1 MRAPVRHRFVR
12 LLAALG
18 LAGALLL
25 PTLALPARAANP
37 LVRAANPL
45 VLRVGTVQDLDSIN
59 PYQTLLIS
67 GYEVFELTYN
77 LLVDFGPN
85 LEPVPGFAD
94 KWERAADGKSWTFHI
109 RTGMKWSD
117 GTPATAQDACYS
129 WGLAVAAIKD
139 EANIGAGY
147 LDPNLKDAGVTKVEC
162 PDDQTMIAY
171 TTDASDRILQVYL
184 TIIPKHIWGAKD
196 YKAIGEAKF
205 EAPLVG
211 TGPYTL
217 AEWKTSEFA
226 RFVRNPN
233 YWGKQGAA
241 DEVVIQFFKSTDTMV
256 QALKAGEIDYA
267 RNPNAD
273 QLKALQ
279 NDPRIKT
286 VVGAANGWTQLAF
299 NGYGASNGKTI
310 KNGGPSTK
318 ALLDPAFRDALGYA
332 IDKKALVD
340 RVIGGFGDVG
350 TTIVPPVLGQW
361 HVEPDH
367 PRTFDIE
374 LAKQKLEA
382 AGYKLD
388 AQGRRLD
395 KEGKP
400 ISLRLYMPDTD
411 DSYPKA
417 AQFVKDWYGQLG
429 VKVTTQVRDSA
440 TLGDLVLPPE
450 AGKDYTA
457 NYDIELWGWSGNP
470 DPNALLQIF
479 RCDAIG
485 SSSDSQYCN
494 PEFDK
499 MFDAQTAATSAA
511 DRKTILAQMQN
522 LIYDQAVYD
531 ILYYDANLAA
541 YRTDRFGG
549 WQNLPTANGTPLFS
563 YGTLDYTLLT
573 DATAAASP
581 SPAPSA
587 STAAST
593 EPGASATP
601 SASATP
607 VASPAL
613 TPAPAGGGD
622 NTALYVVILV
632 AVLAVAGIVLAVVMR
647 RRKGTPGEEE

>member
-1 MRAPVRHRFVR
+1 MHAPVRHRFIR

-18 LAGALLL
+18 LTGVLLL
-25 PTLALPARAANP
+25 PTLAMPARAADGK
-37 LVRAANPL
+37 L

-59 PYQTLLIS
+59 PYQTLLVT
-67 GYEVFELTYN
+67 GYETFELTYN

-85 LEPVPGFAD
+85 LEPIPGFAD

-117 GTPATAQDACYS
+117 GEPATAEDACYS
-129 WGLAVAAIKD
+129 WGLAVAAIAD
-139 EANIGAGY
+139 GSNIGAGY

-171 TTDASDRILQVYL
+171 TTDASDRVLQTYL
-184 TIIPKHIWGAKD
+184 TIIPKHIWGALD

-233 YWGKQGAA
+233 YWGTQGAA
-241 DEVVIQFFKSTDTMV
+241 DEIVIQFFKGADTMV

-279 NDPRIKT
+279 SDPKIKT

-299 NGYGASNGKTI
+299 NGYGASDGKTI
-310 KNGGPSTK
+310 KDGGPSTK

-332 IDKKALVD
+332 IDKKTLVE

-350 TTIVPPVLGQW
+350 TTIVPPVLVQW

-367 PRTFDIE
+367 PRTFDIA
-374 LAKQKLEA
+374 LARQKLET
-382 AGYKLD
+382 AGYTLD

-395 KEGKP
+395 KQGKP

-411 DSYPKA
+411 DSYPKL

-440 TLGDLVLPPE
+440 TLGNIVLPPE

-457 NYDIELWGWSGNP
+457 NYDIELWGWGGNP

-494 PEFDK
+494 PAYDK
-499 MFDAQTAATSAA
+499 MFDAQTAATSSAE
-511 DRKTILAQMQN
+511 RKTILAQMQN

-549 WQNLPTANGTPLFS
+549 WQNQPTSNGTPLFS
-563 YGTLDYTLLT
+563 YGSIDYTLLT
-573 DATAAASP
+573 DATAVP
-581 SPAPSA
+581 SPLPTVAPSPV
-587 STAAST
+587 STT
-593 EPGASATP
+593 VPGSSATP
-601 SASATP
+601 APTLGPSSSGATGG
-607 VASPAL
+607 
-613 TPAPAGGGD
+613 AGGGS
-622 NTALYVVILV
+622 AGLYIGILV
-632 AVLAVAGIVLAVVMR
+632 AVLVVAGVGLETVLR
-647 RRKGTPGEEE
+647 RRKRTQKDEE

>member
-18 LAGALLL
+18 LTGALLL
-25 PTLALPARAANP
+25 PALALPARAADGK
-37 LVRAANPL
+37 L

-59 PYQTLLIS
+59 PYQTLLVS
-67 GYEVFELTYN
+67 GYEVFQLTYN
-77 LLVDFGPN
+77 LLVDFGPD
-85 LEPVPGFAD
+85 LEPIPGFAD

-129 WGLAVAAIKD
+129 WGLAVAAIAD

-147 LDPNLKDAGVTKVEC
+147 LDPGLKDAGVTKVEC
-162 PDDQTMIAY
+162 PDDQTMIAS
-171 TTDASDRILQVYL
+171 TTDASDRILQTYL

-217 AEWKTSEFA
+217 AEWKTSEYA

-241 DEVVIQFFKSTDTMV
+241 DEVVIQFFKGADTMV

-267 RNPNAD
+267 RNPNSD

-279 NDPRIKT
+279 NDPKIKT
-286 VVGAANGWTQLAF
+286 VVGSSNGWTQLAF
-299 NGYGASNGKTI
+299 NGYGASDGKTI
-310 KNGGPSTK
+310 KDGGPSTK

-332 IDKKALVD
+332 VDKKVLVD
-340 RVIGGFGDVG
+340 RVLGGFGDVG

-361 HVEPDH
+361 HVEPTT
-367 PRTFDIE
+367 PRTFNIE

-388 AQGRRLD
+388 GEGRRLD

-411 DSYPKA
+411 DAYPKV
-417 AQFVKDWYGQLG
+417 AQFIKDWYGQLG

-440 TLGDLVLPPE
+440 TLGNIVLPPE
-450 AGKDYTA
+450 AGDEYKAD
-457 NYDIELWGWSGNP
+457 YDIELWGWSGNP

-494 PEFDK
+494 PEFDA
-499 MFDAQTAATSAA
+499 MYDAQTAAATAA
-511 DRKTILAQMQN
+511 ERKTILAQMQN
-522 LIYDQAVYD
+522 LLYDQAVYD
-531 ILYYDANLAA
+531 IVFYDANLAA
-541 YRTDRFGG
+541 YRTDRFVG
-549 WQNLPTANGTPLFS
+549 WQNQPKSNGTPLFS
-563 YGTLDYTLLT
+563 YSTLGYTVLT
-573 DATAAASP
+573 DATAVPSPTPAPTVAPGSSTTPAPTAAP
-581 SPAPSA
+581 TPAPSG
-587 STAAST
+587 SGGT
-593 EPGASATP
+593 GG
-601 SASATP
+601 
-607 VASPAL
+607 
-613 TPAPAGGGD
+613 AGGD
-622 NTALYVVILV
+622 STLLYVGILA
-632 AVLAVAGIVLAVVMR
+632 AVLVVGGVVLAVVFR
-647 RRKGTPGEEE
+647 RRKGATGDEE

>member
-1 MRAPVRHRFVR
+1 MRAPVSHRFVR

-25 PTLALPARAANP
+25 PALAAPARAAGEK
-37 LVRAANPL
+37 L
-45 VLRVGTVQDLDSIN
+45 VLRVGTTQDLDSIN
-59 PYQTLLIS
+59 PYQTLLVT
-67 GYEVFELTYN
+67 GYEAFELTYN
-77 LLVDFGPN
+77 LLVDFGPD
-85 LEPVPGFAD
+85 LEPIPGFAD
-94 KWERAADGKSWTFHI
+94 KWERAADGKSWKFHI

-129 WGLAVAAIKD
+129 WGLAVAAIKAD
-139 EANIGAGY
+139 ANIGAGY
-147 LDPNLKDAGVTKVEC
+147 LDPGLKDAGVTKVEC
-162 PDDQTMIAY
+162 PDDQTMIAH
-171 TTDASDRILQVYL
+171 TPDASDRILQTYL

-217 AEWKTSEFA
+217 AEWKTSQYA

-241 DEVVIQFFKSTDTMV
+241 DEVVIQFFKSADTMV

-267 RNPNAD
+267 RDPNAD

-279 NDPRIKT
+279 NQPNVKT
-286 VVGAANGWTQLAF
+286 VVGSANGWTQLAF

-310 KNGGPSTK
+310 KGGGPSTK

-332 IDKKALVD
+332 VDKKVLVD
-340 RVIGGFGDVG
+340 RVLGGFGDVG
-350 TTIVPPVLGQW
+350 NTIVPPVLGQW

-374 LAKQKLEA
+374 LAKQKLDA

-388 AQGRRLD
+388 GEGRRLD

-400 ISLRLYMPDTD
+400 ISLRVFLPDTN
-411 DSYPKA
+411 DSDPKV

-440 TLGDLVLPPE
+440 TLGNIVLPPE

-457 NYDIELWGWSGNP
+457 NYDIELWGWAGNP

-479 RCDAIG
+479 KCDAIG

-499 MFDAQTAATSAA
+499 MYEAQTAATTAA
-511 DRKTILAQMQN
+511 ERKTILATMQN

-531 ILYYDANLAA
+531 ILYYDANLVA

-549 WQNLPTANGTPLFS
+549 WQNQPTANGTPLFS
-563 YGTLDYTLLT
+563 YGSINYTLLT
-573 DATAAASP
+573 DATAVPSP
-581 SPAPSA
+581 TPTVSSTPAPSPV
-587 STAAST
+587 
-593 EPGASATP
+593 PGSSATP
-601 SASATP
+601 APTP
-607 VASPAL
+607 VPSGSGG
-613 TPAPAGGGD
+613 TGGGGGD
-622 NTALYVVILV
+622 NTALYVGILV
-632 AVLAVAGIVLAVVMR
+632 AVLAAAGVGLALVMR

>member
-1 MRAPVRHRFVR
+1 
-12 LLAALG
+12 
-18 LAGALLL
+18 
-25 PTLALPARAANP
+25 
-37 LVRAANPL
+37 
-45 VLRVGTVQDLDSIN
+45 
-59 PYQTLLIS
+59 
-67 GYEVFELTYN
+67 
-77 LLVDFGPN
+77 
-85 LEPVPGFAD
+85 
-94 KWERAADGKSWTFHI
+94 
-109 RTGMKWSD
+109 
-117 GTPATAQDACYS
+117 
-129 WGLAVAAIKD
+129 
-139 EANIGAGY
+139 
-147 LDPNLKDAGVTKVEC
+147 
-162 PDDQTMIAY
+162 
-171 TTDASDRILQVYL
+171 
-184 TIIPKHIWGAKD
+184 
-196 YKAIGEAKF
+196 
-205 EAPLVG
+205 
-211 TGPYTL
+211 
-217 AEWKTSEFA
+217 
-226 RFVRNPN
+226 
-233 YWGKQGAA
+233 
-241 DEVVIQFFKSTDTMV
+241 MV
-256 QALKAGEIDYA
+256 QAFKAGEIDYI
-267 RNPNAD
+267 RNPNNQQFDA
-273 QLKALQ
+273 LKGLPNVA
-279 NDPRIKT
+279 T
-286 VVGAANGWTQLAF
+286 VVGVSNGWTELGF
-299 NGYGASNGKTI
+299 NTYGTGSGKTI
-310 KNGGPSTK
+310 KGGGPSTK

-332 IDKKALVD
+332 IDKKTLVD

-374 LAKQKLEA
+374 LAKQKLDA

-417 AQFVKDWYGQLG
+417 AQFVKDWYSQLG

-440 TLGDLVLPPE
+440 TLGNIVLPPE

-457 NYDIELWGWSGNP
+457 DYDIELWGWSGNP

-549 WQNLPTANGTPLFS
+549 WQNQPTANGTPLFS

-573 DATAAASP
+573 DATAVP
-581 SPAPSA
+581 SPTPTVAPTPA
-587 STAAST
+587 STAV
-593 EPGASATP
+593 PGSSATP
-601 SASATP
+601 APTP
-607 VASPAL
+607 GPTGS
-613 TPAPAGGGD
+613 GGTGGGAGD
-622 NTALYVVILV
+622 NTALYVGVLV
-632 AVLAVAGIVLAVVMR
+632 AVLAAAGVGLVVMR